1 MKFNETLEKCLS
13 QSVTE
18 EENKEVLEKFNI
30 PKKDRTYKSLVACKL
45 VDLAVEG
52 DYKAVNLVTNL
63 VLDAE
68 REEERRNDPLNI
80 F

>member
-13 QSVTE
+13 QSVVE
-18 EENKEVLEKFNI
+18 EENKNILERFKI

-52 DYKAVNLVTNL
+52 DYKAVNLVTSL
-63 VLDAE
+63 MIEAE
-68 REEERRNDPLNI
+68 KENDPLNI

>member
-18 EENKEVLEKFNI
+18 EENKEVLERYKI